1 MQRRETGRAIHCDP
15 ALWPQGQRARLRM
28 RRRCIAV
35 AGAALL
41 VLSGN
46 VAVSSTSAATLT
58 STPTHDTRD
67 VRGYSTGTPVAVVVN
82 ATETATATATA
93 TVAVTAVSTTSTPT
107 TATPVITTAVTT
119 MTTSATTA
127 TTVTGATAA
136 TVMTTATRT
145 FVAQPL
151 IIPDVT
157 PAHITATPPTTTTTT
172 THPVTTA
179 PASTSGAGTAV
190 IQPISSAGASSPAGT
205 NAASTTATATALRTP
220 NALTASASAMR
231 TTTPPATGTV
241 NATNG
246 AKASLTP
253 AATAT
258 ATATVTVTATARPPR
273 NSGLALLGPPMT
285 IAATAEDIANGGSVV
300 IARVALRHL
309 GEFARPDGVP
319 WFGWCEMFVGNVADE
334 AGMFHTRF
342 PSALTDSY
350 AATLFRGRAPAGSL
364 VFFDQRSDLYGH
376 VGIALGDGT
385 MISALGPGITR
396 TAYEQWGSYIG
407 WRPYPGLGTGH
418 ATAKAATVMV
428 HAAIPEVLSP
438 APSRGREDGEHTQPE
453 APSQNDEDS
462 GYATDEYAI
471 NEIAPC
477 QTP

>member
-1 MQRRETGRAIHCDP
+1 MQRRETGRAIHRDP
-15 ALWPQGQRARLRM
+15 ALWPYGQQARSCAH
-28 RRRCIAV
+28 RRCIAV
-35 AGAALL
+35 VGTALL
-41 VLSGN
+41 LLSSN
-46 VAVSSTSAATLT
+46 VVVAGTSAATLT
-58 STPTHDTRD
+58 STPTHNTYD
-67 VRGYSTGTPVAVVVN
+67 VRGYSTGTPVSVFVT
-82 ATETATATATA
+82 ATETATATA
-93 TVAVTAVSTTSTPT
+93 AVTATSTPT
-107 TATPVITTAVTT
+107 TAT
-119 MTTSATTA
+119 TA
-127 TTVTGATAA
+127 TTTTSTTAA
-136 TVMTTATRT
+136 TVVTTATRT
-145 FVAQPL
+145 LVAQPL
-151 IIPDVT
+151 IVPDAT
-157 PAHITATPPTTTTTT
+157 PAHITATPPMAI

-179 PASTSGAGTAV
+179 PASTTGAGTAV
-190 IQPISSAGASSPAGT
+190 IQPISLTNTSSPAGT
-205 NAASTTATATALRTP
+205 NATATTATATALRTP
-220 NALTASASAMR
+220 NAITASAAAMR
-231 TTTPPATGTV
+231 TTTAIASGTAA

-253 AATAT
+253 AAT
-258 ATATVTVTATARPPR
+258 VTVTTTARPPR

-285 IAATAEDIANGGSVV
+285 VGATAEDIANGGSVV

-350 AATLFRGRAPAGSL
+350 AATLFRERAPAGSL

-418 ATAKAATVMV
+418 ASTKAATDVT
-428 HAAIPEVLSP
+428 HAAIPEALSP
-438 APSRGREDGEHTQPE
+438 APTRG
-453 APSQNDEDS
+453 DEES
-462 GYATDEYAI
+462 GYTVD
-471 NEIAPC
+471 EIAPC

>member
-1 MQRRETGRAIHCDP
+1 MQRRETRRTIHSDP
-15 ALWPQGQRARLRM
+15 ALWPQGQQARLRVL
-28 RRRCIAV
+28 RRYIAV
-35 AGAALL
+35 AGTALL
-41 VLSGN
+41 LLSGN
-46 VAVSSTSAATLT
+46 VAVSGTSAATLT
-58 STPTHDTRD
+58 STPPHNTRD
-67 VRGYSTGTPVAVVVN
+67 IRGYSTGTPGSVFVT
-82 ATETATATATA
+82 ATETATATATI
-93 TVAVTAVSTTSTPT
+93 AVTATNTPT
-107 TATPVITTAVTT
+107 TATPVITTAITT
-119 MTTSATTA
+119 ATTA
-127 TTVTGATAA
+127 TAVTSATAA
-136 TVMTTATRT
+136 TVVTTAPRT

-151 IIPDVT
+151 IAPDASPMHT
-157 PAHITATPPTTTTTT
+157 TATPMTTTIM
-172 THPVTTA
+172 HPNTTA

-190 IQPISSAGASSPAGT
+190 IQPISPASASSPAGT
-205 NAASTTATATALRTP
+205 NAVSATATATALRTP
-220 NALTASASAMR
+220 NAITASASAMR
-231 TTTPPATGTV
+231 TTTAIASGTA

-253 AATAT
+253 AATT
-258 ATATVTVTATARPPR
+258 TATVTVTATARPPR

-309 GEFARPDGVP
+309 GEFTRPDGVP
-319 WFGWCEMFVGNVADE
+319 WAGWCEMFVGNVADE

-350 AATLFRGRAPAGSL
+350 AATLFRGQAPAGSL

-385 MISALGPGITR
+385 MISALGPGISR

-418 ATAKAATVMV
+418 ATAKAATDAT
-428 HAAIPEVLSP
+428 HAAIPEALSPAPTRGGEEGEHTQPEVLSP
-438 APSRGREDGEHTQPE
+438 APSQG
-453 APSQNDEDS
+453 DEES
-462 GYATDEYAI
+462 GYAI

>member
-46 VAVSSTSAATLT
+46 VAVSGTSAATLT
-58 STPTHDTRD
+58 STPTHNTRD

-82 ATETATATATA
+82 ATETATA

-127 TTVTGATAA
+127 TTVTNVTTA
-136 TVMTTATRT
+136 TVVTAATRT

-151 IIPDVT
+151 IIPDAT
-157 PAHITATPPTTTTTT
+157 PAHITATPPPPTTTTI

-190 IQPISSAGASSPAGT
+190 IQPILPAGASSPAGT

-220 NALTASASAMR
+220 NAITSSASAMR

-246 AKASLTP
+246 AKASLIP

-258 ATATVTVTATARPPR
+258 ITVTATARPPR

-309 GEFARPDGVP
+309 GEFSRPDGVP
-319 WFGWCEMFVGNVADE
+319 WFGWCEMFVGNIADE

-428 HAAIPEVLSP
+428 HAAIPEALSP

-453 APSQNDEDS
+453 ALSPAPSQDDEDS